1 MRIVST
7 NFIPDRSR
15 PGLTT
20 TAIGAVDL
28 QGAGGNWATVGRR
41 TRGGR
46 RVRRQREKRKG
57 KSVGLRIG
65 TLNVGT
71 MTGKG
76 RELADTMERRKVDIL
91 CVQETKWNGSKARSI
106 GAGFKLFYYGVD
118 SKRNGVGVVLKEEFV
133 RNVLEVKRVSDRV
146 MSLKLE
152 IEGVMLNVVS
162 GYAPQVGC
170 ELEEKERFW
179 SELDEVMESIP
190 TGERVVIGADFNGH
204 VGEGNTG
211 DEEVMGK
218 FGVKERNLEGQM
230 VVDFAKRM
238 DMGVVNTY
246 FQKREEHRVT
256 YKSGGRSTQVDY
268 ILCRRGNL
276 KEISDCKVVVGE
288 SVARQHRMV
297 VCRMTLMVCKTKR
310 SKIEKKTKWWK
321 LKKEECCEEFRQKL
335 RQALGGQVV
344 LPDDWETTAEV
355 IRETGR
361 KVLGVSS
368 GRRKEDK
375 ETWWWNEEVQD
386 SIQRK
391 RLAKKKW
398 DMDRTEENRQEYK
411 ELQRRVKREVSKAKQ
426 KAYDE
431 LYTRLDTR
439 EGEKDLYRLAR
450 QRDRDG
456 KDVQQVRVIK
466 DRDGR
471 VLTSEESVQ
480 RRWKEYFEE
489 LMNEENER
497 EKRVE
502 GVNSV
507 EQKVDKIRKDEVRK
521 ALKRMKSGK
530 AVGPDDIPVEVWKCL
545 GEAAVEF
552 LASLFNRVLE
562 SERIPEEWRRSVLV
576 PIFKNK
582 GDVQSCSNYRG
593 IKLMSHTMKL
603 WERVV
608 EARLRKV
615 VEICEQQY
623 GFMPRKST
631 TDAIFALRI
640 LMEKY
645 RDGQRELHCV
655 FVDLEKAYDRVP
667 REELWYCMRKSG
679 VAEKYVRV
687 VQDMYERSRTVVRCA
702 VGQTEEFNVEVGLH
716 QGSALSPFLFA
727 IVMDQLSEEV
737 RQESPWTMMFADDIV
752 ICSESRE
759 QVEENL
765 ERWRFALERRGMKV
779 SRSKTEYMCVNE
791 REGSGTVRLQGEE
804 MKKVQEFKYLG
815 STVQSNGECGK
826 EVKKRVQAGWNGWRK
841 VSGVLCDQKISA
853 RIKGK
858 VYRTVVRPAM
868 LYGLETVSLRKR
880 QESELE
886 VAELKMLSNLHVSE
900 SLLSAAPVVCP
911 IFYSQVGC
919 ELEEKERFWSELDEV
934 MESIPTGERVVI
946 GADFN
951 GHVGEGNTGDEEV
964 MGKFGVKE
972 RNLEGQMVVDFAKR
986 MDMAVVNTYFQKREE
1001 HRVTYKSG
1009 GRRTKT
1015 KRSKIE
1021 IEKKTK
1027 WWKLKKEEC
1036 CEEFRQ
1042 KLRQAL
1048 GGQVVLPDDWETT
1061 AEVIR
1066 ETGRKVLGVSSGRR
1080 KEDKETWW
1088 WNEEVQDSV
1097 QRKRLAKKKWDM
1109 DRTEE
1114 NRQEYKELQRRVKR
1128 EVSKA
1133 KQKAYDELYTRLDT
1147 REGEKDLYRLA
1158 RQRDQDGKDVQQ
1170 VRVIKDRDG
1179 RVHTSEESVQRRWKE
1194 YFEELMNEENERE
1207 KRVEGVNSVEQ
1218 KVDKIRKD
1226 EVRKALKRMKS
1237 GKEVGPDD
1245 IPVEVWKCLGEA
1257 AVEFLTSLFNR
1268 VLESER
1274 MPEEWR
1280 RSVLVP
1286 IFKNKGDVQSCS
1298 KYRGIKLM
1306 SHTTKLWERVVE
1318 ARLRKVVDICEQQYG
1333 FMPRKSTTDA
1343 IFALR
1348 ILMEKYR
1355 HGQRELHCVFVDLEK
1370 AYDRVRR
1377 EELWYCMR
1385 KSGVAEK
1392 YVRVVQDMYE
1402 RSRTVVRCAV
1412 GQTEEFK
1419 VEVGLHQGSALS
1431 PFLFAIVMDL
1441 LSEEVR
1447 QESPWTMMFADDIV
1461 IFSESR
1467 EQVEESLERWRFALE
1482 RGGMKV
1488 SHSKTEYMCVN
1499 EREGSGTVR
1508 LQGEEVKKVQ
1518 EFKYLGSTVQSNGEC
1533 GKEVKKRVQAGW
1545 NGWRKVSG
1553 VLCNRKIS
1561 ARIKGKVYRT
1571 VVRPAMLYG
1580 LETVSLRKR
1589 QESELE
1595 VAELKMLRFSLGV
1608 TRLDRIRNEYI
1619 RGTAHVGHLGDKV
1632 REDRL
1637 RWFGHVQRR
1646 ESEYIARRMLDME
1659 LPGRRQRG
1667 RPKRKYMDGINEDMK
1682 LVGASVEDAE
1692 DRDRWRE
1699 MIRCGD
1705 P

>member
-1 MRIVST
+1 MRIVSS

-28 QGAGGNWATVGRR
+28 QGASGNWATVGRR
-41 TRGGR
+41 SRGGR

-57 KSVGLRIG
+57 K
-65 TLNVGT
+65 
-71 MTGKG
+71 G
-76 RELADTMERRKVDIL
+76 RELADMMERRKVDIL
-91 CVQETKWNGSKARSI
+91 CVQETRWKGSKARSI

-133 RNVLEVKRVSDRV
+133 RNVLEV
-146 MSLKLE
+146 
-152 IEGVMLNVVS
+152 
-162 GYAPQVGC
+162 GC

-190 TGERVVIGADFNGH
+190 
-204 VGEGNTG
+204 TG

-238 DMGVVNTY
+238 DMAVVNTY

-256 YKSGGRSTQVDY
+256 YKSGET
-268 ILCRRGNL
+268 
-276 KEISDCKVVVGE
+276 
-288 SVARQHRMV
+288 
-297 VCRMTLMVCKTKR
+297 
-310 SKIEKKTKWWK
+310 EKKTKWWK
-321 LKKEECCEEFRQKL
+321 LKKEECS
-335 RQALGGQVV
+335 
-344 LPDDWETTAEV
+344 EV

-562 SERIPEEWRRSVLV
+562 NLEKAYDRVPREELWYCMRKSGVAEKYVRVVQDMYERSRTVVRCAVGQTEEFKVEVGLHQGSALSPFLFAIVMDQLSEEVRQESPWTMMFADDIVICSESREQVEENLESWRFALERRRMKVSRSKTEYMCVNEREGSGTVRLQGEEVKKVQEFKYLGSTVQSNGECGKEVKKRVQAGWNGWRKVSGVLCDRKISARIKGKVYRTVVRPAMLYGLETVSLRKRQESELEVAELKMLRFSLGVTRLDRIRNEYIRGTAHVGRLGDKVREARLRWFGHVQRRERKGRELADMMERRKVDILCVQETRWKGSKARSIGAGFKLFYYGVDSKRNGVGVVLKEEFVRNVLEVKRVSDRVMSLKLEIEGVMLNVVSGYAPQVGCELEEKERFWSELDEVMESIPTGETVVIGADFNGHVGEGNAGDEEVMGKFGVKERNLEGQMVVDFAKRMDMAVVNTYFQKREEHRVTYKSGGRRSQVDYILCRRGNLKEISDCKVVVGESVARQHRMVVCRMTLMVCKTKRSKIEKKTKWWKLKKEECCEEFRQKLRQALGGQVVLPDDWETTAEVIRETGRKVLGVSSGRRKEDKETWWWNEEVQDSIQRKRLAKKKWDMDRTEENRQEYKELQRRVKREVSKAKQKAYDKLYTRLDTREGEKDLYRLARQRDRDGKDVQQVRVIKDRDGRVLTSEESVQRRWKEYFEELMNEENEREKRVEGVNSVEQKVDRIRKDEVRKALKRMKSGKAVGPDDIPVEVWKCLGEAAVEFLANLFNRVLESERMPEEWRRSVLV

-603 WERVV
+603 WERVL

-645 RDGQRELHCV
+645 RDGQKELHCV

-804 MKKVQEFKYLG
+804 VKKVQEFKYLG

-886 VAELKMLSNLHVSE
+886 VAELKML
-900 SLLSAAPVVCP
+900 
-911 IFYSQVGC
+911 
-919 ELEEKERFWSELDEV
+919 
-934 MESIPTGERVVI
+934 
-946 GADFN
+946 
-951 GHVGEGNTGDEEV
+951 
-964 MGKFGVKE
+964 
-972 RNLEGQMVVDFAKR
+972 
-986 MDMAVVNTYFQKREE
+986 
-1001 HRVTYKSG
+1001 
-1009 GRRTKT
+1009 
-1015 KRSKIE
+1015 
-1021 IEKKTK
+1021 
-1027 WWKLKKEEC
+1027 
-1036 CEEFRQ
+1036 
-1042 KLRQAL
+1042 
-1048 GGQVVLPDDWETT
+1048 
-1061 AEVIR
+1061 
-1066 ETGRKVLGVSSGRR
+1066 
-1080 KEDKETWW
+1080 
-1088 WNEEVQDSV
+1088 
-1097 QRKRLAKKKWDM
+1097 
-1109 DRTEE
+1109 
-1114 NRQEYKELQRRVKR
+1114 
-1128 EVSKA
+1128 
-1133 KQKAYDELYTRLDT
+1133 
-1147 REGEKDLYRLA
+1147 
-1158 RQRDQDGKDVQQ
+1158 
-1170 VRVIKDRDG
+1170 
-1179 RVHTSEESVQRRWKE
+1179 
-1194 YFEELMNEENERE
+1194 
-1207 KRVEGVNSVEQ
+1207 
-1218 KVDKIRKD
+1218 
-1226 EVRKALKRMKS
+1226 
-1237 GKEVGPDD
+1237 
-1245 IPVEVWKCLGEA
+1245 
-1257 AVEFLTSLFNR
+1257 
-1268 VLESER
+1268 
-1274 MPEEWR
+1274 
-1280 RSVLVP
+1280 
-1286 IFKNKGDVQSCS
+1286 
-1298 KYRGIKLM
+1298 
-1306 SHTTKLWERVVE
+1306 
-1318 ARLRKVVDICEQQYG
+1318 
-1333 FMPRKSTTDA
+1333 
-1343 IFALR
+1343 
-1348 ILMEKYR
+1348 
-1355 HGQRELHCVFVDLEK
+1355 
-1370 AYDRVRR
+1370 
-1377 EELWYCMR
+1377 
-1385 KSGVAEK
+1385 
-1392 YVRVVQDMYE
+1392 
-1402 RSRTVVRCAV
+1402 
-1412 GQTEEFK
+1412 
-1419 VEVGLHQGSALS
+1419 
-1431 PFLFAIVMDL
+1431 
-1441 LSEEVR
+1441 
-1447 QESPWTMMFADDIV
+1447 
-1461 IFSESR
+1461 
-1467 EQVEESLERWRFALE
+1467 
-1482 RGGMKV
+1482 
-1488 SHSKTEYMCVN
+1488 
-1499 EREGSGTVR
+1499 
-1508 LQGEEVKKVQ
+1508 
-1518 EFKYLGSTVQSNGEC
+1518 
-1533 GKEVKKRVQAGW
+1533 
-1545 NGWRKVSG
+1545 
-1553 VLCNRKIS
+1553 
-1561 ARIKGKVYRT
+1561 
-1571 VVRPAMLYG
+1571 
-1580 LETVSLRKR
+1580 
-1589 QESELE
+1589 
-1595 VAELKMLRFSLGV
+1595 RFSLGV

-1619 RGTAHVGHLGDKV
+1619 RGTAHVGRLGDKV
-1632 REDRL
+1632 REARL

-1646 ESEYIARRMLDME
+1646 ESEYIGRRMLDMG

-1667 RPKRKYMDGINEDMK
+1667 RPKRRYIDGINEDMK
-1682 LVGASVEDAE
+1682 LVGARVEDAE

>member
-1 MRIVST
+1 MAPMTVVV
-7 NFIPDRSR
+7 NPGLDRS
-15 PGLTT
+15 
-20 TAIGAVDL
+20 
-28 QGAGGNWATVGRR
+28 
-41 TRGGR
+41 
-46 RVRRQREKRKG
+46 
-57 KSVGLRIG
+57 
-65 TLNVGT
+65 
-71 MTGKG
+71 GKG
-76 RELADTMERRKVDIL
+76 RELADVMERRKVDIL
-91 CVQETKWNGSKARSI
+91 CVQETRWKGSKARSI

-297 VCRMTLMVCKTKR
+297 VCRMTLMVCKKKR
-310 SKIEKKTKWWK
+310 SEIEKKTKWWK

-562 SERIPEEWRRSVLV
+562 SERMPEEWRRSVLV

-593 IKLMSHTMKL
+593 IKLMSHTMKV

-804 MKKVQEFKYLG
+804 VKKVQEFKYLG

-886 VAELKMLSNLHVSE
+886 VAELKML
-900 SLLSAAPVVCP
+900 
-911 IFYSQVGC
+911 
-919 ELEEKERFWSELDEV
+919 
-934 MESIPTGERVVI
+934 
-946 GADFN
+946 
-951 GHVGEGNTGDEEV
+951 
-964 MGKFGVKE
+964 
-972 RNLEGQMVVDFAKR
+972 
-986 MDMAVVNTYFQKREE
+986 
-1001 HRVTYKSG
+1001 
-1009 GRRTKT
+1009 
-1015 KRSKIE
+1015 
-1021 IEKKTK
+1021 
-1027 WWKLKKEEC
+1027 
-1036 CEEFRQ
+1036 
-1042 KLRQAL
+1042 
-1048 GGQVVLPDDWETT
+1048 
-1061 AEVIR
+1061 
-1066 ETGRKVLGVSSGRR
+1066 
-1080 KEDKETWW
+1080 
-1088 WNEEVQDSV
+1088 
-1097 QRKRLAKKKWDM
+1097 
-1109 DRTEE
+1109 
-1114 NRQEYKELQRRVKR
+1114 
-1128 EVSKA
+1128 
-1133 KQKAYDELYTRLDT
+1133 
-1147 REGEKDLYRLA
+1147 
-1158 RQRDQDGKDVQQ
+1158 
-1170 VRVIKDRDG
+1170 
-1179 RVHTSEESVQRRWKE
+1179 
-1194 YFEELMNEENERE
+1194 
-1207 KRVEGVNSVEQ
+1207 
-1218 KVDKIRKD
+1218 
-1226 EVRKALKRMKS
+1226 
-1237 GKEVGPDD
+1237 
-1245 IPVEVWKCLGEA
+1245 
-1257 AVEFLTSLFNR
+1257 
-1268 VLESER
+1268 
-1274 MPEEWR
+1274 
-1280 RSVLVP
+1280 
-1286 IFKNKGDVQSCS
+1286 
-1298 KYRGIKLM
+1298 
-1306 SHTTKLWERVVE
+1306 
-1318 ARLRKVVDICEQQYG
+1318 
-1333 FMPRKSTTDA
+1333 
-1343 IFALR
+1343 
-1348 ILMEKYR
+1348 
-1355 HGQRELHCVFVDLEK
+1355 
-1370 AYDRVRR
+1370 
-1377 EELWYCMR
+1377 
-1385 KSGVAEK
+1385 
-1392 YVRVVQDMYE
+1392 
-1402 RSRTVVRCAV
+1402 
-1412 GQTEEFK
+1412 
-1419 VEVGLHQGSALS
+1419 
-1431 PFLFAIVMDL
+1431 
-1441 LSEEVR
+1441 
-1447 QESPWTMMFADDIV
+1447 
-1461 IFSESR
+1461 
-1467 EQVEESLERWRFALE
+1467 
-1482 RGGMKV
+1482 
-1488 SHSKTEYMCVN
+1488 
-1499 EREGSGTVR
+1499 
-1508 LQGEEVKKVQ
+1508 
-1518 EFKYLGSTVQSNGEC
+1518 
-1533 GKEVKKRVQAGW
+1533 
-1545 NGWRKVSG
+1545 
-1553 VLCNRKIS
+1553 
-1561 ARIKGKVYRT
+1561 
-1571 VVRPAMLYG
+1571 
-1580 LETVSLRKR
+1580 
-1589 QESELE
+1589 
-1595 VAELKMLRFSLGV
+1595 RFSLGV

-1619 RGTAHVGHLGDKV
+1619 RGTAHVGRLGDKV
-1632 REDRL
+1632 REARL

-1646 ESEYIARRMLDME
+1646 ESEYIGRRMLDMK

-1667 RPKRKYMDGINEDMK
+1667 RPKRSSAFNTIIPSTLTTKLQHLGLIPSLCQWISNFLTGRPQAVRMGRHVSASLTLSTGAPQGCVLSSLLYSLYTYDCMATTNSTPIKFADDTVVVVLISDNNETSYLEEIRNLENWCQRNNLLNVSKTKQLIVDFSTKQERNYQTPVINEIP
-1682 LVGASVEDAE
+1682 VERVDSF
-1692 DRDRWRE
+1692 R
-1699 MIRCGD
+1699 
-1705 P
+1705 